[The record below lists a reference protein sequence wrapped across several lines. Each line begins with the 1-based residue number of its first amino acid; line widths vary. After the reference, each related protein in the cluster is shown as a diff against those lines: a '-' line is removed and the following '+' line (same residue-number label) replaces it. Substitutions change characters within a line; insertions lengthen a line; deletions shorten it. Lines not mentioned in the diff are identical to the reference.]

1 MFSKIKFLNLI
12 LFIVLFFQSSVFSD
26 IIKEIEIRGNERIS
40 DKTILMFSKTET
52 GDNISENDLNLI
64 IKNLYNTNYFK
75 NISTSIINDKLI
87 ISVEENPVIG
97 IIEIKGV
104 KAKKNIKAIKE
115 NLKLKNRSSF
125 SEFLLEKDKK
135 QIFSNL
141 KNMGFYFP
149 TVDVYIKENDN
160 KVLDIV
166 YEIDIGEKAKIGKIT
181 FTGDKIFKDRKLKSI
196 IISEEYKPW
205 KFISGKKYLNE
216 NLIEV
221 DRRLLNN
228 FYINNGYY
236 NVKINS
242 SFAKLIEEESFELVF
257 NIEANKIFYFDNLT
271 LTLPDDFNEENFESI
286 YKLFSKLKNKPYSIL
301 RIENI
306 LDSIDN
312 ISTTQQ
318 FESTKSSVV
327 EDIKDNKINLNFII
341 EDIDRTFVEKINI
354 YNNNVTRENV
364 IRNKLELDEGDP
376 FNEILLS
383 RSINNIKSL
392 NFFRSVEQE
401 VVPGNKPN
409 TKIINLTVDEKPTGE
424 IMAGAGFGTSGG
436 SLSFG
441 VRENNYM
448 GKGLSVDGNLIL
460 KEDSIKGRFSV
471 INPNINNSDK
481 SVSAS
486 VQSTEINKLTAFG
499 YKTNKTG
506 LSLATSFEYLNN
518 LNLGIGFESAFEKI
532 ETDSTASARQKKQAG
547 NYFDNF
553 LNLSIDYDKRNQ
565 KFQTSDG
572 FRSFYKLKLPL
583 ISETNTLTNSYSFS
597 NYTKYNSS
605 NIFKASIFFKSS
617 FSLTDEDIK
626 LSERLNIPSS
636 KLRGFETDKV
646 GPKDGNDYVGGN
658 FMGSLNISST
668 VPQILPNSQNT
679 DFIVF
684 LDVANV
690 WGVDYDSSLGQ
701 SNDIRSSIGI
711 GLDWF
716 SVVGPVNFT
725 VAQPITKDSND
736 KTESFRFNLGT
747 TF

>member
-1 MFSKIKFLNLI
+1 MFSKIKIINLI
-12 LFIVLFFQSSVFSD
+12 LFIFLFFQSSAFSE
-26 IIKEIEIRGNERIS
+26 IIKQIEIRGNERIS
-40 DKTILMFSKTET
+40 DKTIIMFSEIST
-52 GDNISENDLNLI
+52 GEEITENDLNLI
-64 IKNLYNTNYFK
+64 IKNLYKTNYFK
-75 NISTSIINDKLI
+75 NISTSIISEKLI
-87 ISVEENPVIG
+87 INVEENPIIG
-97 IIEIKGV
+97 TVEIKGV
-104 KAKKNIKAIKE
+104 KAKKNIKGIKE
-115 NLKLKNRSSF
+115 NLELKNRSSF

-135 QIFSNL
+135 QIFTNL

-149 TVDVYIKENDN
+149 KVDVYIKENEN

-166 YEIDIGEKAKIGKIT
+166 YEIDIGQKAKIGKIT
-181 FTGDKIFKDRKLKSI
+181 FTGKKIFKDRKLKSI

-205 KFISGKKYLNE
+205 KIISGKKYLNE
-216 NLIEV
+216 NITTV
-221 DRRLLNN
+221 DRRLLKN

-236 NVKINS
+236 NVKIKS
-242 SFAKLIEEESFELVF
+242 SFAKLIDDESFELVF
-257 NIEANKIFYFDNLT
+257 NIEANDIFYFDNLT
-271 LTLPDDFNEENFESI
+271 LSLPDDFNKDNFESI
-286 YKLFSKLKNKPYSIL
+286 YKLFTKLKNKPYSLI

-306 LDSIDN
+306 LDSIDS

-327 EDIKDNKINLNFII
+327 EDIKENKINLNFII
-341 EDIDRTFVEKINI
+341 QDVDRTFVEKINI
-354 YNNNVTRENV
+354 FNNNVTRENV
-364 IRNKLELDEGDP
+364 IRNQLELDEGDP

-392 NFFRSVEQE
+392 NFFRSVEKE
-401 VVPGNKPN
+401 IIPGNKPN
-409 TKIINLTVDEKPTGE
+409 TKIINLSVEEKPTGE
-424 IMAGAGFGTSGG
+424 IMAGAGIGTSGG

-448 GKGLSVDGNLIL
+448 GKGLSVDGNLTL

-471 INPNINNSDK
+471 TNPNINNSDK

-486 VQSTEINKLTAFG
+486 IQSTEINKLTAFG

-506 LSLATSFEYLNN
+506 LSLSTDFEYLNKF
-518 LNLGIGFESAFEKI
+518 NLGIGFESLYEKI
-532 ETDSTASARQKKQAG
+532 ETDSTASTRQKKQAG

-553 LNLSIDYDKRNQ
+553 INLRFDYDKRNQ

-572 FRSFYKLKLPL
+572 FRSFYNLKLPL
-583 ISETNTLTNSYSFS
+583 ISETNTFTNSYSFN
-597 NYTKYNSS
+597 NYTKYNGN
-605 NIFKASIFFKSS
+605 NIFKTSIFLKSS

-626 LSERLNIPSS
+626 LSERLNIPNS
-636 KLRGFETDKV
+636 KLRGFDTNKV
-646 GPKDGNDYVGGN
+646 GPKDGNDYIGGN
-658 FMGSLNISST
+658 FIGAFNISST

-679 DFIVF
+679 DFVVF

-725 VAQPITKDSND
+725 LAQPITKDSND